1 MRTETPSSLAAAI
14 GRIRTPLGQL
24 RRSVGAQAP
33 AVRWLTVLG
42 GLAVVAAFA
51 YQAAIP
57 SAGKYLGGGRQYPA
71 DDIAKITHA
80 LDAQR
85 IGYRVE
91 ERRIGVAAD
100 SYDDA
105 TEVVAKLN
113 LGPRSL
119 ADIRKQVEDGSTFW
133 DTTSAKQERELHA
146 KEQILEAMICKL
158 EGIVS
163 AYVTINR
170 TTTRV
175 GLRPATTATAFVWL
189 ETRDDREIGPKTVQ
203 NIQHIIVGN
212 EPAIKPDAVS
222 IQDSKH
228 QYLDPR
234 DPALNESARI
244 RAREEEI
251 REELLEQ
258 IDWIKGVRV
267 TVQLVPAPTPAAMPS
282 SPPPPPPA
290 PAPAPAPGAAEEP
303 AEVEGPRVGV
313 NEPLSLRDEP
323 APVVEPPP
331 APPPAPAPVA
341 AALDPATATA
351 TALALAPVPVK
362 PAVETAFARI
372 LVKVP
377 RSYYFLKALPNRDPS
392 LDVLQPIA
400 ARTEGLIKTAVE
412 YVLAPGTFEVTV
424 TTIPDD
430 VVLKDPLVA
439 PAVPETRRVP
449 EWWLPAAVG
458 AAVAVVLLAVLLRL
472 FSARRPRTAAPAK
485 GRGRYDAEA
494 PLDAGRGPSERVRE
508 LIRRNPEAAAS
519 VLNRWIGQGGHAA

>member
-1 MRTETPSSLAAAI
+1 MRTENPSSLAAAI

-33 AVRWLTVLG
+33 AVRWLSALGVL
-42 GLAVVAAFA
+42 AAVAALA
-51 YQAAIP
+51 YQAATP

-80 LDAQR
+80 LEVQH

-91 ERRIGVAAD
+91 ERRVGVAAD

-133 DTTSAKQERELHA
+133 DTDKAKQERELHA

-175 GLRPATTATAFVWL
+175 GLRPTTTATAFVWL

-267 TVQLVPAPTPAAMPS
+267 TVQLVPAPAPTPAPAATSP
-282 SPPPPPPA
+282 SPPPQSA
-290 PAPAPAPGAAEEP
+290 PAPVAAEEP
-303 AEVEGPRVGV
+303 ARVEGPFVGV

-323 APVVEPPP
+323 ATVPVPVPEPQPAPPP
-331 APPPAPAPVA
+331 APPPVAPVA
-341 AALDPATATA
+341 AAAA
-351 TALALAPVPVK
+351 K
-362 PAVETAFARI
+362 PAEEPAFARI

-400 ARTEGLIKTAVE
+400 ARTEELIKTAAE
-412 YVLAPGTFEVTV
+412 YMLSPGTFEVTV
-424 TTIPDD
+424 KTIPDD
-430 VVLKDPLVA
+430 VVVRDPLVA

-449 EWWLPAAVG
+449 DWWLPAAVG
-458 AAVAVVLLAVLLRL
+458 AAVTVVLLAVVLRL
-472 FSARRPRTAAPAK
+472 FSTRRPRTALPAK
-485 GRGRYDAEA
+485 DRRRSDAEA
-494 PLDAGRGPSERVRE
+494 PPDPGRGPSERVRE